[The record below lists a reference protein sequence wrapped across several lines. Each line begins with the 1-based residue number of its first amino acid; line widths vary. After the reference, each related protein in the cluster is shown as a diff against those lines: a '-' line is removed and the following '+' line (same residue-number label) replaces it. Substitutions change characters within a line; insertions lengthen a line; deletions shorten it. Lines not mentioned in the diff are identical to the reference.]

1 MAAFI
6 ASLVFITLAEMGDKT
21 QLLAM
26 AFASRYKP
34 LKVLFGVFIAT
45 LITMLL
51 AVAAGRLLTRL
62 VPFSVISL
70 IAAVSF
76 IVFGLWI
83 LKKEELHGEE
93 KRESKFGPVATV
105 AAAFFLAEMGDK
117 TQLAVISL
125 AIEYRNTVGVLLG
138 ATAGMLVADS
148 IGIIA
153 GLVLRKHIPE
163 KTIKWISAFIFIL
176 FGLYGIVKWFLGK
189 ELF

>member
-1 MAAFI
+1 
-6 ASLVFITLAEMGDKT
+6 
-21 QLLAM
+21 
-26 AFASRYKP
+26 
-34 LKVLFGVFIAT
+34 
-45 LITMLL
+45 MLL

-125 AIEYRNTVGVLLG
+125 AIEYQNALGVLLG

-153 GLVLRKHIPE
+153 GLFMRKHIPE
-163 KTIKWISAFIFIL
+163 KTIKWISASIFIL